1 MILLVIF
8 QREREDLEV
17 FSFIFGACF
26 GSFLNVLILK
36 LPLNESLLTNK
47 RSKCPSCNHLIYWYH
62 NIPLLSYIF
71 LRAKC
76 AYCGS
81 KISFQYFL
89 LEFLSGIITLF
100 LFLKLGLSQEFL
112 FMCLISY
119 VLIVLSFIDLKYKA
133 VPDYLLLIIF
143 ILSFFSTSF
152 SIIEAFKNAF
162 LFAGAFVLLNF
173 VVTFYIQNIKSKLLK
188 DESLKTQEAL
198 GVGDIPVI
206 AMIGVILGISSGIFA
221 IFLAAFFAII
231 PSIYSTLV
239 KKDIQT
245 PFIPYLVLGF
255 FTEYF
260 FNLETFIKA
269 LY

>member
-1 MILLVIF
+1 M
-8 QREREDLEV
+8 EV
-17 FSFIFGACF
+17 FSFIFGACI
-26 GSFLNVLILK
+26 GSFLNVLIIK
-36 LPLNESLLTNK
+36 LPLKESFLNAN
-47 RSKCPSCNHLIYWYH
+47 RSKCLSCSHTIYWYH

-76 AYCGS
+76 SYCGV

-89 LEFLSGIITLF
+89 IEFLTGLITLF
-100 LFLKLGLSQEFL
+100 LYLKIALNQEL
-112 FMCLISY
+112 IFMCLLSY

-133 VPDYLLLIIF
+133 VPDYLLLITF
-143 ILSFFSTSF
+143 VLAFFASEF

-162 LFAGAFVLLNF
+162 LFAGALVLLNF
-173 VVTFYIQNIKSKLLK
+173 IITFYIQNIKSRLLK
-188 DESLKTQEAL
+188 DKSLKTQEAL
-198 GVGDIPVI
+198 GEGDIPVI
-206 AMIGVILGISSGIFA
+206 ASIGIILGVSSGITA

-231 PSIYSTLV
+231 PSIYANLV

-255 FTEYF
+255 FVEYF

>member
-1 MILLVIF
+1 VIF
-8 QREREDLEV
+8 QNERDDLEV

-36 LPLNESLLTNK
+36 LPLNESLITNA
-47 RSKCPSCNHLIYWYH
+47 RSKCPSCSHTIYWYH
-62 NIPLLSYIF
+62 NIPLFSYIF
-71 LRAKC
+71 LGAKC
-76 AYCGS
+76 SYCGN

-89 LEFLSGIITLF
+89 IEILSGFLTLF
-100 LFLKLGLSQEFL
+100 LYLKLGLNQEFI
-112 FMCLISY
+112 FMCLLSY

-133 VPDYLLLIIF
+133 VPDYLLLIGLF
-143 ILSFFSTSF
+143 LSFFVTNS
-152 SIIEAFKNAF
+152 SILESFKNAF
-162 LFAGAFVLLNF
+162 LFAGALVLLNF
-173 VVTFYIQNIKSKLLK
+173 VVTFYIQNIKSRILK
-188 DESLKTQEAL
+188 DESLKTQESL
-198 GVGDIPVI
+198 GEGDIPII
-206 AMIGVILGISSGIFA
+206 AMMGVILGVNSGVFA

-231 PSIYSTLV
+231 PSIYSNLV

-269 LY
+269 FY

>member
-1 MILLVIF
+1 VIF
-8 QREREDLEV
+8 LKEREDLEV

-36 LPLNESLLTNK
+36 LPLNQSLITNI
-47 RSKCPSCNHLIYWYH
+47 RSRCPTCSHTIYWYH
-62 NIPLLSYIF
+62 NIPLLSYVF

-76 AYCGS
+76 AYCGC
-81 KISFQYFL
+81 KISFQYFFIEL
-89 LEFLSGIITLF
+89 LSAFLTMF
-100 LFLKLGLSQEFL
+100 LYLKLGLSQEFI
-112 FMCLISY
+112 FMCLLSY

-133 VPDYLLLIIF
+133 VPDYLLLMAFVI
-143 ILSFFSTSF
+143 SFFSSSF
-152 SIIEAFKNAF
+152 SLFESFKNAF
-162 LFAGAFVLLNF
+162 LFAGALVLLNF

-198 GVGDIPVI
+198 GEGDIPII
-206 AMIGVILGISSGIFA
+206 AMIGVILGVSSGVIA

-231 PSIYSTLV
+231 PSIYSNLV

-260 FNLETFIKA
+260 FSLETFIKA
-269 LY
+269 FF